1 MDIDKLEILKNIK
14 NFLGAKNELAIKEAE
29 HQIKIFELI
38 FEKEIDNY
46 EKSNHIDITNPR
58 EDLSNIEIL
67 KTIDEFRKKIKI
79 DRNINQKIEQNNIE
93 KKKNI
98 LFEFRSLIEKKEESR
113 EFKLNINDRPFMKAG
128 MIIK

>member
-67 KTIDEFRKKIKI
+67 KTIDEFKKKIKI
-79 DRNINQKIEQNNIE
+79 DRNINKKIEQNNIE
-93 KKKNI
+93 KKKI
-98 LFEFRSLIEKKEESR
+98 FY
-113 EFKLNINDRPFMKAG
+113 LNLEV
-128 MIIK
+128 